1 MLRVLALEGLVHELR
16 VAQDLVVKDILVV
29 LLEIPMILHGLV
41 VVNPVRLALWLD
53 LGGRHDGGEYNLWGG
68 GVFTGCREVQS
79 NKTKR
84 QENPARSRKG

>member
-68 GVFTGCREVQS
+68 GGCSLAVERYRV
-79 NKTKR
+79 TKPNDKR
-84 QENPARSRKG
+84 IRLGQAK